1 MDLLPTL
8 KSTPRGLP
16 SAASWIL
23 SSEIRLQAG
32 FASARRLM
40 MMGFYNMA
48 LSRQRLAFMV
58 TTEQEALEALS
69 TSRPGLLIVTP
80 QLERGSGLALVEQA
94 RSVVN
99 DIRTILVV
107 DGATN
112 DLVSVGRSQADAVL
126 NEADCFGEDQPI
138 ATLIR
143 SLSLGQR
150 YRSRSIV
157 DAMETASAKR
167 KPWREQPPD
176 MNARELEM
184 VALLVQG
191 LGDRQIAESLEIS
204 YETAR
209 SRGKAVRRKL
219 GANTRTQVVA
229 KAIQLGLAKLGAGRQ

>member
-1 MDLLPTL
+1 MDLLSAL
-8 KSTPRGLP
+8 KGTPRGFP

-58 TTEQEALEALS
+58 TTEQEALEALA

-80 QLERGSGLALVEQA
+80 QLEQGSGVALVEQA
-94 RSVVN
+94 RSIVN

-107 DGATN
+107 DVATD

-138 ATLIR
+138 TTLFR

-157 DAMETASAKR
+157 DAMESASATR
-167 KPWREQPPD
+167 KPWWDQPPD
-176 MNARELEM
+176 MSARELEL
-184 VALLVQG
+184 VTLLVQG
-191 LGDRQIAESLEIS
+191 LGDRQIAERLAIS

-219 GANTRTQVVA
+219 GAKTRTQVVA
-229 KAIQLGLAKLGAGRQ
+229 KAIQLGLAKLGADR

>member
-1 MDLLPTL
+1 MDLLSAL
-8 KSTPRGLP
+8 KGTPRGFP

-58 TTEQEALEALS
+58 TTEQEALEALA

-80 QLERGSGLALVEQA
+80 QLEQGSGVALVEQA
-94 RSVVN
+94 RSIVN

-107 DGATN
+107 DVATD

-138 ATLIR
+138 TTLFR

-150 YRSRSIV
+150 
-157 DAMETASAKR
+157 
-167 KPWREQPPD
+167 
-176 MNARELEM
+176 
-184 VALLVQG
+184 
-191 LGDRQIAESLEIS
+191 
-204 YETAR
+204 
-209 SRGKAVRRKL
+209 
-219 GANTRTQVVA
+219 
-229 KAIQLGLAKLGAGRQ
+229 

>member
-8 KSTPRGLP
+8 KSTPRDFP

-143 SLSLGQR
+143 SLSLGQP
-150 YRSRSIV
+150 YR
-157 DAMETASAKR
+157 SAKR

-191 LGDRQIAESLEIS
+191 LGDRQIAERLEIS